1 MHANHSLAHDGW
13 SRTYRRVAWALVLIL
28 VGVFL
33 LLTNAGVFHIEDWS
47 DYWPVALIAIGAFQ
61 LVDRIGAAVVDI
73 RVRRRAV
80 E

>member
-13 SRTYRRVAWALVLIL
+13 SRTYRRVAWALLLIL
-28 VGVFL
+28 VGVCAL
-33 LLTNAGVFHIEDWS
+33 LGNLGILRFEDWS

-73 RVRRRAV
+73 RRRAV

>member
-1 MHANHSLAHDGW
+1 MDANHSLARHGW
-13 SRTYRRVAWALVLIL
+13 SRAYRRVAWALVLIL
-28 VGVFL
+28 FGTFAL
-33 LLTNAGVFHIEDWS
+33 LANLGFFHVDDFS

-73 RVRRRAV
+73 RRRAV